1 MRCICKL
8 PKYLQYQSRQH
19 SNVVSEF
26 YSASSSR
33 KKMANPPNRADV
45 LSMIL
50 VMGVTG
56 SGKSYF
62 INQLA
67 GGDVVN
73 TGGDLKS
80 CKSPMHPLSF
90 HAYTVLNI
98 H

>member
-1 MRCICKL
+1 
-8 PKYLQYQSRQH
+8 
-19 SNVVSEF
+19 
-26 YSASSSR
+26 
-33 KKMANPPNRADV
+33 MANPPNRGDV

-56 SGKSYF
+56 AGKSYF

-80 CKSPMHPLSF
+80 CKAPMHPLSF
-90 HAYTVLNI
+90 YASTVLNI
-98 H
+98 Y